1 MALTDK
7 RPTDSSEVAD
17 KAPTKQSSSLRVM
30 CAEHVV
36 GSLVDPD
43 RKVRIPKGSDV
54 KISGPVEKGSWLDC
68 QMAAGL
74 IVVVTE

>member
-7 RPTDSSEVAD
+7 RSNDSSETVE
-17 KAPTKQSSSLRVM
+17 KVPEKQASSLRVM

-54 KISGPVEKGSWLDC
+54 KISGPVDEGSWLDC
-68 QMAAGL
+68 QMKAGL
-74 IVVVTE
+74 IVIVKE